1 MNVFAPVL
9 AAVLAYLVGS
19 LSFAVI
25 VSRAMGLHDPR
36 SYGSGNPGATNVLR
50 SGSKVAAVLT
60 LLLDALKGLIPVLV
74 VKTWGPQW
82 GLGDGALA
90 LVALGAFVGHLF
102 PVFFGFKGGKGVATA
117 LGVLLGISGWLGLI
131 VLGIWLVVAFVSRYS
146 SMAALLA
153 SLGAPVAY
161 LILDGSLWSVE
172 TPLLVAIMVM
182 AALLVWRHRENIGRL
197 IRGEGSQSGGSKK
210 EKQPVKPALT
220 IRQTKPKAAPKNAA
234 QVMAEMGAKAERK
247 PRSTKKNKHKK

>member
-131 VLGIWLVVAFVSRYS
+131 VLGLAWELWLAPLRPGGSWWVIKILPLLPALPGLLKNRMYTYRWLSLMVWLYVMEGAVRAWSDRAPS
-146 SMAALLA
+146 NWLALLEVLLCIVLFTA
-153 SLGAPVAY
+153 CSLHVR
-161 LILDGSLWSVE
+161 LRLR
-172 TPLLVAIMVM
+172 
-182 AALLVWRHRENIGRL
+182 AARE
-197 IRGEGSQSGGSKK
+197 
-210 EKQPVKPALT
+210 
-220 IRQTKPKAAPKNAA
+220 AA
-234 QVMAEMGAKAERK
+234 QAATPAVGPA
-247 PRSTKKNKHKK
+247 

>member
-117 LGVLLGISGWLGLI
+117 LGVLLGI
-131 VLGIWLVVAFVSRYS
+131 WLVVAFVSRYS

-197 IRGEGSQSGGSKK
+197 IRGEESQIGGGKK

-220 IRQTKPKAAPKNAA
+220 IRKTKPKAAPKNAA

>member
-182 AALLVWRHRENIGRL
+182 AALLVWRHRENIKRL
-197 IRGEGSQSGGSKK
+197 LEGKESKLGKSKK
-210 EKQPVKPALT
+210 
-220 IRQTKPKAAPKNAA
+220 
-234 QVMAEMGAKAERK
+234 
-247 PRSTKKNKHKK
+247 

>member
-25 VSRAMGLHDPR
+25 VSRAMGLNDPR

-197 IRGEGSQSGGSKK
+197 IRGEESQIGGGKK

-220 IRQTKPKAAPKNAA
+220 IRKTKPKAAPKNAA

-247 PRSTKKNKHKK
+247 PRSSKKNKHKK

>member
-25 VSRAMGLHDPR
+25 VSRVMGLHDPR

-60 LLLDALKGLIPVLV
+60 LLLDAVKGFIPVLV
-74 VKTWGPQW
+74 VKIWGPQW

-117 LGVLLGISGWLGLI
+117 LGVLLGLSW
-131 VLGIWLVVAFVSRYS
+131 
-146 SMAALLA
+146 
-153 SLGAPVAY
+153 PVALAVLATWLFMAKVVRISSLSALTAAVLAPAYAWLLDPQPAY
-161 LILDGSLWSVE
+161 LAMVGTMS
-172 TPLLVAIMVM
+172 TLL
-182 AALLVWRHRENIGRL
+182 LLRHRSNIQKL
-197 IRGEGSQSGGSKK
+197 LRGEEGRIG
-210 EKQPVKPALT
+210 EK
-220 IRQTKPKAAPKNAA
+220 
-234 QVMAEMGAKAERK
+234 
-247 PRSTKKNKHKK
+247 S

>member
-1 MNVFAPVL
+1 MNLMSVL
-9 AAVLAYLVGS
+9 AALAAYLIGS

-25 VSRAMGLHDPR
+25 VSRAMGLSDPR
-36 SYGSGNPGATNVLR
+36 TYGSGNPGATNVLR
-50 SGSKVAAVLT
+50 SGNKKAAILT
-60 LLLDALKGLIPVLV
+60 LLFDALKGWLPVFVLM
-74 VKTWGPQW
+74 QF
-82 GLGDGALA
+82 GAHWQ
-90 LVALGAFVGHLF
+90 LGAGAAAVAGLAVFAGHIF
-102 PVFFGFKGGKGVATA
+102 PVFFDFKGGKGVATA

-153 SLGAPVAY
+153 SLGAPEAD
-161 LILDGSLWSVE
+161 LMLDGSLWSVE

-197 IRGEGSQSGGSKK
+197 IRGEESQIGGGKK

-220 IRQTKPKAAPKNAA
+220 IRKTKPKAAPKNAA

>member
-1 MNVFAPVL
+1 MGIVDILVV
-9 AAVLAYLVGS
+9 VLAYLLGS

-25 VSRAMGLHDPR
+25 VSKAMGMADPR

-50 SGSKVAAVLT
+50 SGKKKAAILT
-60 LLLDALKGLIPVLV
+60 LLGDALKGLVAVVIAKCLLDAGHITEATVAWVSVAVLV
-74 VKTWGPQW
+74 
-82 GLGDGALA
+82 
-90 LVALGAFVGHLF
+90 GHMW

-197 IRGEGSQSGGSKK
+197 IRGEESQIGGSKK

-220 IRQTKPKAAPKNAA
+220 IRKTKPKAAPKNAA